1 MIRPEA
7 LALLRRWQG
16 VWIGLGLGALG
27 LWWIAGAG
35 GLLGWVGWAVLAA
48 GAALVA
54 SGIQRGRFRAG
65 GGGPGVVE
73 VLEGRIAYFGPLSGG
88 VVALSELTELRLDP
102 SREPPAWILVQPEA
116 PPLEI
121 PVNAQGAEALFDVF
135 AALPGIRTEHMLH
148 ELRAGGT
155 HPVVI
160 WEHPDSV
167 AHRPRLH

>member
-16 VWIGLGLGALG
+16 VLIGLAVGALG

-48 GAALVA
+48 GVALVI
-54 SGIQRGRFRAG
+54 SGLQRLRFQAG
-65 GGGPGVVE
+65 GGGPGLVE
-73 VLEGRIAYFGPLSGG
+73 VVEGRIAYFGPQTGG
-88 VVALSELTELRLDP
+88 VVALSELAELRLDP
-102 SREPPAWILVQPEA
+102 SRRPPSWVLVQPEA

-121 PVNAQGAEALFDVF
+121 PVNAEGAEALFDVF
-135 AALPGIRTEHMLH
+135 AALPGIRTEHMLQ
-148 ELRAGGT
+148 ELRAGGA

-160 WEHPDSV
+160 WEHPDSI
-167 AHRPRLH
+167 ARRPRLH